1 MTPEEIKALL
11 STPVA
16 LFVIML
22 LASLGSAWKQMI
34 VARRSG
40 TEISVSSYF
49 LKSWPETVAML
60 GHNAIAFV
68 TLIFTDQLG
77 WAAAIGLGY
86 IANDAADAWTKE
98 GRSISIGTPRQGGYA
113 RVAMLVFLVAI
124 AALVLQACTTTP
136 VDVIKP
142 ACTTASKYQVER
154 CVKAWA
160 ETYEVPQKRA
170 LELVQ
175 NPSTPPEIVKAVK
188 EAEALASRAVIEL
201 TRSGAAFVRLRDEL
215 AAGTTTEEQVA
226 IATVNLERYIA
237 TVDERISALVD
248 ALSGRAPR

>member
-1 MTPEEIKALL
+1 MNVTSEAIKSLL

-22 LASLGSAWKQMI
+22 LASLGSAWKQML

-49 LKSWPETVAML
+49 LKNWPETVAML

-86 IANDAADAWTKE
+86 IANDAADAYTKE
-98 GRSISIGTPRQGGYA
+98 GRSVSMGTPRQGGYA
-113 RVAMLVFLVAI
+113 RVAMLVFVVAI

-136 VDVIKP
+136 VDVIKT
-142 ACTTASKYQVER
+142 ACTPGTTYTAER
-154 CVKAWA
+154 CAKGVG
-160 ETYEVPQKRA
+160 ETYEVYQARA
-170 LELVQ
+170 AEIVA
-175 NPSTPPEIVKAVK
+175 NPSTPADVK
-188 EAEALASRAVIEL
+188 EAVRAAESLASAVVIETL
-201 TRSGAAFVRLRDEL
+201 KAGAFYAEVKAQL
-215 AAGTTTEEQVA
+215 ATGQTTEEKVA
-226 IATVNLERYIA
+226 VANANLEAWVAKAIPLIR
-237 TVDERISALVD
+237 SFGD
-248 ALSGRAPR
+248 ALGR

>member
-1 MTPEEIKALL
+1 MSPDEIKALL

-86 IANDAADAWTKE
+86 IANDAADAWTKD
-98 GRSISIGTPRQGGYA
+98 GRSESISAPKQGGYA
-113 RVAMLVFLVAI
+113 RVAMLVFLTAI
-124 AALVLQACTTTP
+124 AAAVLNACTTTP
-136 VDVIKP
+136 VDVIKT
-142 ACTTASKYQVER
+142 ACTPGTQYTAER
-154 CVKAWA
+154 CAKGVG
-160 ETYEVPQKRA
+160 ETYEVYQKRA
-170 LELVQ
+170 AEVVA
-175 NPSTPPEIVKAVK
+175 NPSTPADVK
-188 EAEALASRAVIEL
+188 EAVRAAESLASGVVVKTLRA
-201 TRSGAAFVRLRDEL
+201 GAFYAEVKQQL
-215 AAGTTTEEQVA
+215 AAGQTTEEKVA
-226 IATVNLERYIA
+226 LANASLEAWVAKAVPLIR
-237 TVDERISALVD
+237 SFGD
-248 ALSGRAPR
+248 ALGR